1 MHLPVCLKF
10 QKYRLSEIKMNYCI
24 IFDLDGTL
32 IDSLDDLVIAV
43 NHMRGEYGLSE
54 LSRET
59 VKSYVGE
66 GVKSLVQRATQDS
79 ICDFDGALEKYVSY
93 YREHS
98 VDKTHCFPGVK
109 SGLAELAANGFV
121 LGVWTNKPEQM
132 ARYILSKLE
141 ISKYFDF
148 IIGGGNEKNYA
159 LKPDPECALS
169 IMKEFQSNEH
179 TTFILGDHFTDME
192 AGRRAGIRRIFATY
206 GIGDCRT
213 EKPDFTVDCF
223 ADFVAKMLILKHK
236 L

>member
-1 MHLPVCLKF
+1 
-10 QKYRLSEIKMNYCI
+10 MNHCI

-43 NHMRGEYGLSE
+43 NYMRGEYGLSE

-59 VKSYVGE
+59 VRSYIGN

-93 YREHS
+93 YRDHLVE
-98 VDKTHCFPGVK
+98 KTCCFPGVK
-109 SGLAELAANGFV
+109 SGLAELSANGFV
-121 LGVWTNKPEQM
+121 LGVWTNKPEQH
-132 ARYILSKLE
+132 ARHILSKLD
-141 ISKYFDF
+141 ISKYLDF

-159 LKPDPECALS
+159 LKPEPECALS
-169 IMKEFQSNEH
+169 IMKEFQSNEN
-179 TTFILGDHFTDME
+179 TTFILGDHYTDLE

-206 GIGDCRT
+206 GFGECRE
-213 EKPDFTVDCF
+213 EKPDFTIDCF
-223 ADFVAKMLILKHK
+223 ADFVQLMVKFKHK